1 MDKLPVKEQASRRSE
16 LYMIAL
22 GAIQQEGLATEVVS
36 NGAIIHCEDGQHY
49 RLKIQYCNPE
59 KFSIDKERE
68 AYQEK
73 LSNAAER
80 ARKAAEKKKKEE
92 EERLREEKVRQPFS
106 IHYFSSRF
114 VSSG

>member
-73 LSNAAER
+73 LSNAVER
-80 ARKAAEKKKKEE
+80 ARKAAEKKKIKA
-92 EERLREEKVRQPFS
+92 ERAKQKSE
-106 IHYFSSRF
+106 I
-114 VSSG
+114 

>member
-68 AYQEK
+68 TYQEK
-73 LSNAAER
+73 LSNAAES
-80 ARKAAEKKKKEE
+80 KKSRRKEE
-92 EERLREEKVRQPFS
+92 N
-106 IHYFSSRF
+106 
-114 VSSG
+114 

>member
-36 NGAIIHCEDGQHY
+36 NGAIVHCEDGQHY

-68 AYQEK
+68 TYQEK

-80 ARKAAEKKKKEE
+80 ARKAAEKKKIKA
-92 EERLREEKVRQPFS
+92 ERAKQKGE
-106 IHYFSSRF
+106 I
-114 VSSG
+114 